1 MAARG
6 AAVREENSFIVTI
19 RCEVT
24 TFTER
29 FEELITRD
37 FIAALRNQRGY
48 LGAMLWKSRT
58 IQVTEAGSVE
68 SSAAAVHYQLSLKFV
83 DQQAQS
89 EWVKSD
95 VHTALWGKVK
105 SLASSIR
112 ADRYQTSAS
121 DGDWS

>member
-1 MAARG
+1 MVARG

-24 TFTER
+24 LSTER
-29 FEELITRD
+29 FEKLITRD
-37 FIAALRNQRGY
+37 FIPALRNQQGY
-48 LGAMLWKSRT
+48 LGATLWKSAT
-58 IQVTEAGSVE
+58 VQITQAEVVE
-68 SSAAAVHYQLSLKFV
+68 SSMASHYQLSLRFV
-83 DQQAQS
+83 DQRAQS

-105 SLASSIR
+105 SLASSIT